1 MIMTNEEICR
11 EYRQAKTPLKQIG
24 ILADE
29 NSCTK
34 REIVTILRG
43 AGLEVP
49 AVYREKAEAPPRPNA
64 ETERKV
70 LEDAGLIH
78 PTPVRDVEILLPGL
92 DAGRVARAA
101 VDAIARLLK
110 ALDTEGYGE
119 AEAYNFVEQ
128 VRGVLMLAHALTE
141 TEDEE

>member
-34 REIVTILRG
+34 REIVTILRE
-43 AGLEVP
+43 AGEELP
-49 AVYREKAEAPPRPNA
+49 AQFVKGPPRPNA
-64 ETERKV
+64 ETERKA
-70 LEDAGLIH
+70 LEDAGLIL
-78 PTPVRDVEILLPGL
+78 PMPVRDAEVLLPGL
-92 DAGRVARAA
+92 DTGRVALAA
-101 VDAIARLLK
+101 VDAIARLLRDS
-110 ALDTEGYGE
+110 DTGKEE
-119 AEAYNFVEQ
+119 DCWNFMER

>member
-1 MIMTNEEICR
+1 MILTNEEICR

-34 REIVTILRG
+34 REIAEILRE
-43 AGLEVP
+43 AGETLP
-49 AVYREKAEAPPRPNA
+49 AQFAKAPHRPKA
-64 ETERKV
+64 ETERKA
-70 LEDAGLIH
+70 LEDAGLIF
-78 PTPVRDVEILLPGL
+78 PTPVRDAEILLPGL
-92 DAGRVARAA
+92 DAGRVALAT
-101 VDAIARLLK
+101 VDAIARLLRDS
-110 ALDTEGYGE
+110 DTGKEE
-119 AEAYNFVEQ
+119 DCWNFMER

>member
-34 REIVTILRG
+34 REIAEILRE
-43 AGLEVP
+43 AGETLP
-49 AVYREKAEAPPRPNA
+49 AQFAKAPPRPKA

-70 LEDAGLIH
+70 LEDAGLIL
-78 PTPVRDVEILLPGL
+78 PMPVRDAEILLPGL
-92 DAGRVARAA
+92 DAGRVALAA
-101 VDAIARLLK
+101 VDAIARLLRDS
-110 ALDTEGYGE
+110 DTGKEE
-119 AEAYNFVEQ
+119 DCWNFMER